1 MLVQN
6 AASLCSFRFIVAAT
20 LAVGLVHCGDAESAY
35 SDDLVTDA
43 TEESSGGSADTE
55 TKSAAGSTNTT
66 GSEVPKATDGDPSL
80 AGLGLTGNWGMF
92 LFEDPV
98 AIRLE
103 QAGDRLSGVGCCIPD
118 LVADQYCCGTITGS
132 TDGER
137 ASFSFPLGNLGDRYR
152 AEVMV
157 SEDGTRL
164 GGRFFRDDAADSP
177 LLDVKT
183 AWLRYESSEATW
195 LTTYPDLEAELR
207 ELSGSIL
214 HLRDDATAG
223 DGFEHD
229 TDYEL
234 LAAHGSLGGDL
245 GAFWGSEIHVRA
257 SDGAIVA
264 GPVPT
269 TSPDLPESM
278 TLHRDGATLLGVEV
292 SMGSGVTYSFDV
304 VSGAGD

>member
-1 MLVQN
+1 MLVRN
-6 AASLCSFRFIVAAT
+6 AALLGSYRFVVAAT
-20 LAVGLVHCGDAESAY
+20 LAVGLVHCGDAESST
-35 SDDLVTDA
+35 SDDLVTDPPEGS
-43 TEESSGGSADTE
+43 TSDSGDTE
-55 TKSAAGSTNTT
+55 TKSAAGNTNTT
-66 GSEVPKATDGDPSL
+66 GSDVPKAAGGDPSP

-103 QAGDRLSGVGCCIPD
+103 QDGDQLSGVGCCIPD

-132 TDGER
+132 IDGDR
-137 ASFSFPLGNLGDRYR
+137 ASFSFPLGDLGDSYR
-152 AEVMV
+152 AEVVV

-164 GGRFFRDDAADSP
+164 GGRFFRDDATNSP
-177 LLDVKT
+177 LLDLKT
-183 AWLRYESSEATW
+183 AWLRYESAQETW
-195 LTTYPDLEAELR
+195 LTIHADLEAELR
-207 ELSGSIL
+207 DISGTIVRL
-214 HLRDDATAG
+214 HDTAEAG
-223 DGFEHD
+223 DGFDHD

-269 TSPDLPESM
+269 TSPDFPESM
-278 TLHRDGATLLGVEV
+278 ILHRDGATLLEVEV
-292 SMGSGVTYSFDV
+292 TMGSGATYRFGVASD
-304 VSGAGD
+304 AGG

>member
-1 MLVQN
+1 MLVRK
-6 AASLCSFRFIVAAT
+6 AALLGSYRFIVAAT
-20 LAVGLVHCGDAESAY
+20 LALGLVHCGDAESSY
-35 SDDLVTDA
+35 SDDLVSDA
-43 TEESSGGSADTE
+43 TEESAAGYGDTE
-55 TKSAAGSTNTT
+55 TESAAGNTNTT
-66 GSEVPKATDGDPSL
+66 GGEVPKATGSTPSP

-103 QAGDRLSGVGCCIPD
+103 QDGDRLSGVGCCIPD
-118 LVADQYCCGTITGS
+118 LVADQYCCGTITGRI
-132 TDGER
+132 DDDR
-137 ASFSFPLGNLGDRYR
+137 ASFSFPLGDLGDRYR
-152 AEVMV
+152 ADVVV

-164 GGRFFRDDAADSP
+164 GGRFFREDATDSP
-177 LLDVKT
+177 VLDVKT
-183 AWLRYESSEATW
+183 AWLRYESTRETW

-207 ELSGSIL
+207 DISGTTVRL
-214 HLRDDATAG
+214 HDSAEAG

-278 TLHRDGATLLGVEV
+278 ILRRDGTTLLEVEV
-292 SMGSGVTYSFDV
+292 TMGSGASYSFDV
-304 VSGAGD
+304 VTNAGG